1 MSSSGSGSSP
11 AIFMRSDTAPEP
23 SPLPTTGM
31 PRAYRGG
38 KGVFDITLKSAAGEV
53 MGLMGPNGSGKTTL
67 LQMLATAA
75 TPSAGQISWFGK
87 ANPHDPSV
95 RRWLGV
101 MLDQPAHFDKMTGY
115 QNAWFVAHQF
125 GLADQLARDRLDE
138 LFRWSGL
145 WDARDQLV
153 SEYSLGMKRKLNLI
167 EALVHRP
174 SILLLD
180 EPTLA
185 LDYRAELDLIE
196 RLRLLSLTGTA
207 VVLATNDVHLAERLC
222 DYVIFLHD
230 GRLIREGHVPD
241 LLAEV
246 AGSKEVQLQ
255 MNSPISLESLRALA
269 AVEAAHVEGDTVHII
284 LARGANPAQVLAVLN
299 GTADLVGNMRGRR
312 PHPGDV
318 FLDSTGLALPAGAW
332 LP

>member
-1 MSSSGSGSSP
+1 
-11 AIFMRSDTAPEP
+11 
-23 SPLPTTGM
+23 
-31 PRAYRGG
+31 
-38 KGVFDITLKSAAGEV
+38 
-53 MGLMGPNGSGKTTL
+53 
-67 LQMLATAA
+67 MLATAA

-95 RRWLGV
+95 RRRLGV

-115 QNAWFVAHQF
+115 QNAWFFAHQF

-138 LFRWSGL
+138 LFRWCGL

-153 SEYSLGMKRKLNLI
+153 GEYSLGMKRKLNLV

-196 RLRLLSLTGTA
+196 RLQLLSLTGTA

-230 GRLIREGHVPD
+230 GRLIREGHVPE
-241 LLAEV
+241 LLTEV

-255 MNSPISLESLRALA
+255 MNSPISLENLRALPT
-269 AVEAAHVEGDTVHII
+269 VEAANVEGDTVHII
-284 LARGANPAQVLAVLN
+284 LSRGANPAQVLAVLN
-299 GTADLVGNMRGRR
+299 GTADLVSNMRVRR
-312 PHPGDV
+312 PNLGDV
-318 FLDSTGLALPAGAW
+318 FLKLTGVALPAVHQ
-332 LP
+332 